1 MSGLPAS
8 NTTEHGLSI
17 SETVGPGVS
26 GKRLGLAVSVDV
38 RRCEAC
44 RGKSCV
50 YNSRLK
56 VWIVC
61 SVCRGSGT
69 IDDRPPQSPDWYA
82 DYAPSDVALVPPA
95 G

>member
-8 NTTEHGLSI
+8 NTTEDRLSI
-17 SETVGPGVS
+17 TKTVGPGAS
-26 GKRLGLAVSVDV
+26 GKPLGLAVSADV
-38 RRCEAC
+38 RRCDVC
-44 RGKSCV
+44 RGKSRV

-56 VWIVC
+56 AWIVC